1 MQDLI
6 YYERDR
12 AALEWSREITI
23 WTDPKRKDEICAET
37 RLIRDQI
44 CDLNELS
51 IPVIS
56 KEERADLASR
66 GVPAEF
72 ALMGRRPKAIPDE
85 IKDQIKTLHEKLGA
99 LEKELD
105 SLVDKEA
112 TARERS
118 TRLQYALG
126 VATM

>member
-6 YYERDR
+6 YYQRDR

-44 CDLNELS
+44 CQLNELS
-51 IPVIS
+51 RPVIS
-56 KEERADLASR
+56 KEERALLDSKGLP
-66 GVPAEF
+66 VEF
-72 ALMGRRPKAIPDE
+72 ALMGRRPNPIPDD
-85 IKDQIKTLHEKLGA
+85 IKDQIKTLYEKLGA

-105 SLVDKEA
+105 SLVDNEA

-118 TRLQYALG
+118 SRLQYALG